1 MLGGNNPKRPLG
13 ASGFGLFAAK
23 QTQKQLATLATP
35 ETLNALSDDKSA
47 RRVIE
52 GVKAAYM

>member
-1 MLGGNNPKRPLG
+1 MGCYTYLLSF
-13 ASGFGLFAAK
+13 ASPAS
-23 QTQKQLATLATP
+23 LATSETP

>member
-1 MLGGNNPKRPLG
+1 LGTFHDILMNPEIRQHV
-13 ASGFGLFAAK
+13 AK
-23 QTQKQLATLATP
+23 PKQKEPATLATLA
-35 ETLNALSDDKSA
+35 TLNALSDDKSA